1 MSAAAAGPL
10 FHLTTRAEW
19 LAAQVR
25 GRYEAESLH
34 TEGFI
39 HLSSATQVE
48 ATGRR
53 HYAGR
58 TDLVILEIDPA
69 RLTWDVR
76 YEEAH
81 GELYPHLYGPVDLPA
96 VISVQTF
103 ST

>member
-1 MSAAAAGPL
+1 MSAKASEPL
-10 FHLTTRAEW
+10 FHLATRAEW

-39 HLSSATQVE
+39 HLSTASQLESTA
-48 ATGRR
+48 RR

-58 TDLVILEIDPA
+58 DDMVVLEIDPE
-69 RLTWDVR
+69 RLSWDLR
-76 YEEAH
+76 YEESH

-96 VISVQTF
+96 VMSVQTF
-103 ST
+103 SV

>member
-1 MSAAAAGPL
+1 MSAKAAVPI
-10 FHLTTRAEW
+10 FHLATRAEW

-39 HLSSATQVE
+39 HLSTAAQLE

-53 HYAGR
+53 YYAGR
-58 TDLVILEIDPA
+58 TDLVVLEIDPEL
-69 RLTWDVR
+69 LTWDLR
-76 YEEAH
+76 YEDAH
-81 GELYPHLYGPVDLPA
+81 GEVYPHLYGPVDLPA

-103 ST
+103 SV

>member
-1 MSAAAAGPL
+1 MSSGAPEPI
-10 FHLTTRAEW
+10 FHLATRAEW

-39 HLSSATQVE
+39 HLSTSAQLE

-53 HYAGR
+53 YYSGR
-58 TDLVILEIDPA
+58 SDLVVLEIDPA
-69 RLTWDVR
+69 KLTWDLR
-76 YEEAH
+76 YEESH

-103 ST
+103 SV